1 MKPLHWISY
10 QLYYRYF
17 FLRDGGVARAIESL
31 VGGHSVPSR
40 ESWEA
45 QYREGYWSRLNLGGE
60 HGHYAVILSYAI
72 QLRPDASVLDVG
84 CGEGILWRLLK
95 QFGYGRYAGID
106 ISETAIRKCKSFA
119 EEKTSFVA
127 CDAEDYV
134 PDTTFDLIIFNESL
148 YYFRDPMNALKRYA
162 RYLAP
167 KGIFVISLFDF
178 IRTRAIRRRV
188 KEVFSLLDETVV
200 SNSHGTWHCLAL
212 APCCQGPEVFTTG
225 IGQLTQSSVSAED

>member
-60 HGHYAVILSYAI
+60 HGHYAVFLSYAI

-95 QFGYGRYAGID
+95 QFGYGRYTGID